1 MLAAL
6 VSMSQGQAFDPGPN
20 PLLMRHPTMNATTI
34 VFQFAGDLWSVPREG
49 GEAARLTGAP
59 GTESDPYFS
68 PDGKSIAFS
77 AQYDGNVDVYT
88 MPAGGGVPKRL
99 TAHPARDQ
107 VVGWTPDGKSV
118 IFSSPMVSNTDYEKL
133 LTVSK
138 DGGVPQAL
146 PFPAGVEASMSPDG
160 TQIAYVPNG
169 KWQEAWKRYRGG
181 QTTPIWIAQLSDSK
195 WKAIPRKNT
204 NDKNPMWIG
213 NSIYY
218 LSDPTGPVGMFRYDT
233 QTGKVTNEIPG
244 EGFDLKSASAGP
256 DAIVYERLGSI
267 NIYDYKDH
275 SSKRVPISIQSD
287 FPEVRESFKD
297 VRRNINGFGL
307 SPSGQRMVVSAR
319 GWIFTV
325 PASKGDIRVLDG
337 KQGVNRRE
345 PAWSPDGKTIAFITD
360 EEGNQKLAL
369 FDVASKKESHY
380 PLADG
385 SGFYRN
391 LVWSPDSKK
400 IAYGSEKLTL
410 NIFDVATS
418 KTTLVD
424 KQTFRGRSEIDP
436 RWSPDSKWITW
447 SRDLDNLYNAVFLYS
462 LESGKVTQITDGI
475 ADATSPIFDRDGKHL
490 YFLASTDIGLGAH
503 FEDLSS
509 FNQPNA
515 TSVVYAVVLRKN
527 LPNPLHPESDEEVP
541 KPEAPKPDVAK
552 PEPPKPSA
560 FGIDLDDIE
569 HRIISLPMPRQGYQS
584 LEAGPAGSFFALVS
598 PPVAN
603 IVSGGG
609 PTTLYKFSFTDRKAT
624 KFAEGVRAFIPNADG
639 SKLLLSQGGGYAI
652 VPTAAPPTPG
662 QGALDLSGLQVK
674 IDPRTEWN
682 AMYHEVW
689 RNERLLLYDANTHGI
704 DTHMMEKR
712 YEPFLA
718 NICSRDDLN
727 YLFTDML
734 GELCVGHMFIGG
746 GDMISAPRVAGG
758 LLGADFSFDKGRYKI
773 TRIYDGERWNPNL
786 FAPLAQ
792 PGVDAK
798 SGEYLLSI
806 DGVDLNDAM
815 DVYLQLEGKAG
826 KQVKIK
832 LGPSPDGV
840 GAREVIVVPIANDS
854 GLRLRSWTED
864 NRRQIEK
871 ETDGRVGYVHVPDTS
886 PPGWEAFQ
894 RYYYSQTTKEGM
906 IVDDRFNHGGSINDW
921 MIHEMEKPLDF
932 YDIARY
938 GKPMRDPSAAVYGPK
953 VMLINEMAGSGGDI
967 FPFLFRLHKI
977 GKLIGHRT
985 WGAMIS
991 AYGFQLIDGGSV
1003 RAPDDA
1009 MYGAASGDWVIENV
1023 GVPPDVEV
1031 ELDPYLWRQGRD
1043 AQLEAAI
1050 AQIKKDLAN
1059 TKPLTSKVPKYP
1071 DKSKIPPGK

>member
-1 MLAAL
+1 MLLSTLAAL
-6 VSMSQGQAFDPGPN
+6 VSLSQTQAFDPGPS

-34 VFQFAGDLWSVPREG
+34 VFQFAGDLWSVSREG
-49 GEAARLTGAP
+49 GDANRLTSAP

-68 PDGKSIAFS
+68 PDGQTIAFS

-88 MPAGGGVPKRL
+88 MPAQGGVPKRL
-99 TAHPARDQ
+99 TAHPASDT
-107 VVGWTPDGKSV
+107 VVGWTPDGKRV
-118 IFSSPMVSNTDYEKL
+118 IFSSTMLSNTDYERL

-146 PFPAGVEASMSPDG
+146 PFPAGVEASLSHDG

-169 KWQEAWKRYRGG
+169 KWQQAWKRYRGG

-204 NDKNPMWIG
+204 NDRNPMWIG

-233 QTGKVTNEIPG
+233 QSGKVTTEIPG

-256 DAIVYERLGSI
+256 DGIVFERLGSI
-267 NIYDYKDH
+267 NIYDYKNH
-275 SSKRVPISIQSD
+275 SSKRVPISIHSD
-287 FPEVRESFKD
+287 FPEVREGFKD
-297 VRRNINGFGL
+297 ARRNITGL
-307 SPSGQRMVVSAR
+307 GISPSGQRAVVSAR

-325 PASKGDIRVLDG
+325 PASKGDIKLLDG
-337 KQGVNRRE
+337 KQGVDRRE
-345 PAWSPDGKTIAFITD
+345 PAWSPDGKTIAYISD
-360 EEGNQKLAL
+360 EDGVQKLAL
-369 FDVASKKESHY
+369 YDVATKKEVRY

-385 SGFYRN
+385 SGFFRD
-391 LVWSPDSKK
+391 LVWSPDGKK
-400 IAYGSEKLTL
+400 IAYCSEKLTL
-410 NIFDVATS
+410 NIFDISTARN
-418 KTTLVD
+418 TLVD
-424 KQTFRGRSEIDP
+424 KQTYRGRIEIDP
-436 RWSPDSKWITW
+436 RWSPDSKWLTY
-447 SRDLDNLYNAVFLYS
+447 SRDLDNLYGAVFLYS
-462 LESGKVTQITDGI
+462 LDTTKVTQITDGI

-503 FEDLSS
+503 FEDLSA
-509 FNQPNA
+509 FNAPNE
-515 TSVVYAVVLRKN
+515 TSSVYAVVLRKN
-527 LPNPLHPESDEEVP
+527 LPNPLQPESDEESP
-541 KPEAPKPDVAK
+541 KVDTPKSEAAK
-552 PEPPKPSA
+552 PPA
-560 FGIDLDDIE
+560 FGIDLDNIE
-569 HRIISLPMPRQGYQS
+569 HRIIALPMPRQGYQS

-603 IVSGGG
+603 VVSAGG
-609 PTTLYKFSFTDRKAT
+609 PSTLYKFTFADRKAV
-624 KFAEGVRAFIPNADG
+624 KFADGVRTFIPSADG
-639 SKLLLSQGGGYAI
+639 TKILLGQGQTYSI
-652 VPTAAPPTPG
+652 VSTMAPPSPG

-674 IDPRTEWN
+674 VDPRAEWN

-734 GELCVGHMFIGG
+734 GELCIGHMFIGG
-746 GDMISAPRVAGG
+746 GDMQSAARVAGG

-773 TRIYDGERWNPNL
+773 ARIYDGERWNPNL
-786 FAPLAQ
+786 YAPLAQ

-798 SGEYLLSI
+798 PGEYLLSI
-806 DGVDLNDAM
+806 DGVDLDVAM

-840 GAREVIVVPIANDS
+840 GAREAIVTPIANDFN
-854 GLRLRSWTED
+854 LRSRAWEED

-894 RYYYSQTTKEGM
+894 RYYYSQTTKQGM
-906 IVDDRFNHGGSINDW
+906 IVDDRFNHGGAINDW

-953 VMLINEMAGSGGDI
+953 VMLINELAGSGGDI
-967 FPFLFRLHKI
+967 FPFLFRLHKV
-977 GKLIGHRT
+977 GKLVGHRT

-1009 MYGAASGDWVIENV
+1009 MYGAASGDWVIENQ
-1023 GVPPDVEV
+1023 GVPPDIEV
-1031 ELDPYLWRQGRD
+1031 ELDPYLWRQGHD

-1059 TKPLTSKVPKYP
+1059 TKPLTTQVPRYP